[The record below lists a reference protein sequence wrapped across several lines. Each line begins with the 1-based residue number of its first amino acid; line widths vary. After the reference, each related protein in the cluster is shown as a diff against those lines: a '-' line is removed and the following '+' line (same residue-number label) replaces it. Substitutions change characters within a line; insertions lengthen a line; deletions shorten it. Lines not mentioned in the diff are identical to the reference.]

1 MFEEFC
7 RALPLSGTQRSSI
20 ASRTATITRR
30 LNSDFRA
37 TASDTANRFY
47 AGSYGRN
54 TALASVSDIDLMYVL
69 PYSTYVQY
77 NAYANNKQSALLQA
91 VRASLSM
98 TYPNS
103 AVVADGQIVQIG
115 FTDNITYEI
124 VPVFVN
130 TDESYTFPDS
140 NNGGS
145 WRTCK
150 PKHEINEFA
159 TRDANCNRNLVEL
172 GRMARAW
179 RDNNS
184 VKMTGMLIDTL
195 AYQFMGSWGY
205 RDKSYLYYDYMTRDF
220 FAFLGQQDRTQEKW
234 PRLSEQLSPIYKW
247 TAGGL
252 QTVQSCPRWRSAL
265 ATNRPT
271 RWATR
276 GAPWNSSYA
285 AIATLGSLA
294 K

>member
-7 RALPLSGTQRSSI
+7 RALPISSTKRTSI
-20 ASRTATITRR
+20 ANRTATITRR

-37 TASDTANRFY
+37 TLSDSSNRFY

-54 TALASVSDIDLMYVL
+54 TALASVSDIDVMYVL
-69 PYSTYVQY
+69 PYSIYTQY

-91 VRASLSM
+91 VRASLNL

-103 AVVADGQIVQIG
+103 AVVADGQIVKIV

-159 TRDANCNRNLVEL
+159 RRNGDSNCNLVEL

-179 RDNNS
+179 RDTNN
-184 VKMTGMLIDTL
+184 VNMNGMLIDTL
-195 AYQFMGSWGY
+195 AYQFMGGWEHRG
-205 RDKSYLYYDYMTRDF
+205 KSYLYYDYMTRDF
-220 FAFLGQQDRTQEKW
+220 FAFLGQQNRSQEYWLAPGSGSWVARTGSFEL
-234 PRLSEQLSPIYKW
+234 RARE
-247 TAGGL
+247 AH
-252 QTVQSCPRWRSAL
+252 
-265 ATNRPT
+265 
-271 RWATR
+271 
-276 GAPWNSSYA
+276 
-285 AIATLGSLA
+285 AIALDAVLNLQGGQLWAA
-294 K
+294 KNKFRQIYGTAFPS

>member
-91 VRASLSM
+91 VRASLNM

-184 VKMTGMLIDTL
+184 VKMTGMLIDRSGPVCLNSFPRFISGLRAGCRRCRVVHGGGRRLRRTDRRGG
-195 AYQFMGSWGY
+195 Q
-205 RDKSYLYYDYMTRDF
+205 
-220 FAFLGQQDRTQEKW
+220 LGAHHGTHLMRPS
-234 PRLSEQLSPIYKW
+234 PRS
-247 TAGGL
+247 AA
-252 QTVQSCPRWRSAL
+252 WRSNGRRA
-265 ATNRPT
+265 
-271 RWATR
+271 
-276 GAPWNSSYA
+276 
-285 AIATLGSLA
+285 
-294 K
+294 